1 MKLFS
6 YQFSVSDDR
15 ELVSFV
21 MKKNAILQKK

>member
-1 MKLFS
+1 MFS

-21 MKKNAILQKK
+21 MKKNAILQKKIK